1 MLALEI
7 LFLYVGCTLAMMLHE
22 EVQEILLSNISCY
35 PNEFYLLY
43 SKSIMFELN
52 IFFFFRIFHEA
63 L

>member
-7 LFLYVGCTLAMMLHE
+7 LFLYVGCTLAMMLNE
-22 EVQEILLSNISCY
+22 EVQEILLGNISCY

-43 SKSIMFELN
+43 SKSIMFEVS
-52 IFFFFRIFHEA
+52 IFFFFCILHEV